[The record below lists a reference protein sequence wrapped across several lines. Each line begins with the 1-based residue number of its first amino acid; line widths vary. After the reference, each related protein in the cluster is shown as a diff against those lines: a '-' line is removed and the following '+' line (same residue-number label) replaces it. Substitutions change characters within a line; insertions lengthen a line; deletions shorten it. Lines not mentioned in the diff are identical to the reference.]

1 LITGQQPLLDRLAVS
16 YDGRV
21 GTDIAVCA
29 PRPHWIACY
38 DANHIGLGVTR
49 VHVRGESWSATW
61 LVQPD
66 GKRWKLPVSGRL
78 SARAL
83 GR

>member
-1 LITGQQPLLDRLAVS
+1 MITGQAPLLDRLAVS

-29 PRPHWIACY
+29 PRRHWIACW
-38 DANHIGLGVTR
+38 DANHRGVGVTR
-49 VHVRGESWSATW
+49 VHVHGDSWSATW

-66 GKRWKLPVSGRL
+66 GRRWRLPISGRV
-78 SARAL
+78 A
-83 GR
+83 